1 MAQTME
7 SQKQPHTVEDG
18 VEVSTTSSGKVDD
31 NYDIYKR
38 YQGIEYTEEEAKRVL
53 RKIDCRVV
61 PILFLIYL
69 IQYLDKNSLNFA
81 SVYGLKTA
89 TKLEGQD
96 YSWLGGY
103 FLLLD
108 AGIVLMQFRID
119 ILYRI
124 PRRPMASRICLAE
137 TADWEVSQHHDIQ

>member
-1 MAQTME
+1 MAQTMD
-7 SQKQPHTVEDG
+7 QKQHTVEDG

-53 RKIDCRVV
+53 RKIDYRVV

-96 YSWLGGY
+96 YSWLGG
-103 FLLLD
+103 FLSSWMLD
-108 AGIVLMQFRID
+108 
-119 ILYRI
+119 
-124 PRRPMASRICLAE
+124 C
-137 TADWEVSQHHDIQ
+137 ADDV